1 MSSVLPLRHLPFV
14 LLLLLLLLAGGSRPA
29 AEAAPFICN
38 ATARASCRALLGY
51 VPPNATTYAAVKSLF
66 QVRSLRSLLGDNG
79 LPLSTHSSAAV
90 RANSTIRV
98 RFPCSCS
105 NGTGVSARNNPIY
118 KVKAGDGLDAIA
130 RNVFNGFVT
139 YEDIARANK
148 IPDPNKIEVGQK
160 LWIPLPCSC
169 DPVDGAAV
177 VHYAHVVAAG
187 SSVEGIAAE
196 FGTDEST
203 LLRLNG
209 ISDPTKLQAG
219 QVLDIPLRACS
230 SSISNKSADHHLL
243 LTDNSYALTAKGCVL
258 CSCSS
263 STWQLN
269 CQPTPGIISSTCPAA
284 KCGSLY
290 LGNSSSISAC
300 ESTTC
305 AYTGYTSAP
314 NFTILTNLTTL
325 SVCNNGSAPQSQPSS
340 NSGQRSNRME
350 LFITIHMALLCFR
363 FLWRDNN

>member
-1 MSSVLPLRHLPFV
+1 MRSVLPLRHLPFV
-14 LLLLLLLLAGGSRPA
+14 LLLLLLLAGGSREG

-38 ATARASCRALLGY
+38 ATAKALCRALLGY

-66 QVRSLRSLLGDNG
+66 QVRSLRSLIGDNG
-79 LPLSTHSSAAV
+79 LPLSTHSSAV
-90 RANSTIRV
+90 VHANSTIRV

-105 NGTGVSARNNPIY
+105 NGTGVSARNHPIY

-130 RNVFNGFVT
+130 RNVFDGFVT
-139 YEDIARANK
+139 YQDIAAANK
-148 IPDPNKIEVGQK
+148 IADPDKIEVGQK

-177 VHYAHVVAAG
+177 VHYAHLVAAG

-196 FGTDEST
+196 FGTDEAT

-209 ISDPTKLQAG
+209 ISDPTKLLAG
-219 QVLDIPLRACS
+219 QVLDVPLRACS
-230 SSISNKSADHHLL
+230 SSISNKSADHRLL
-243 LTDNSYALTAKGCVL
+243 LTNNSYTLTAKDCVL

-263 STWQLN
+263 SSWQLN
-269 CQPTPGIISSTCPAA
+269 CQPTTGRSSSTCPPA

-325 SVCNNGSAPQSQPSS
+325 PLCNNGSAPQSQPSGSSAPGS
-340 NSGQRSNRME
+340 NWME
-350 LFITIHMALLCFR
+350 LFITIHMALLCFS
-363 FLWRDNN
+363 FLWRGKN